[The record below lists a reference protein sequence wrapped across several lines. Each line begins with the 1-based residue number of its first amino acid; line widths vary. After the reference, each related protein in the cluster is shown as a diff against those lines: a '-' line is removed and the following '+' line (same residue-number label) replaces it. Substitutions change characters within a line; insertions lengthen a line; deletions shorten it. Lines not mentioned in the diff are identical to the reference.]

1 MRGGPSGLPG
11 EPPRWQARWVR
22 IALVVNPFATR
33 VSEERLADVSAEL
46 ERGAELDVLLTE
58 RPGHATELVT
68 GASRGGAEAG
78 VVFSRGGGFN
88 EAPKGLEAGGPIR
101 LLPRRGPRV
110 RSRALRRPRG

>member
-33 VSEERLADVSAEL
+33 VSEEPLADVCAEL
-46 ERGAELDVLLTE
+46 ERVAELDVLLTE

-68 GASRGGAEAG
+68 GACRGGVEAG
-78 VVFSRGGGFN
+78 GVFSGDGGFN
-88 EAPKGLEAGGPIR
+88 EGRDRVGAGGPVR
-101 LLPRRGPRV
+101 FLPR
-110 RSRALRRPRG
+110 